1 MKRATEHLF
10 VELYPFIDI
19 EHYEEVNNIFDKAI
33 ELERN
38 HLIDFFLFFRDNGE
52 NHIGLTIEQFVD
64 LYLKSNVTP
73 ESL

>member
-1 MKRATEHLF
+1 MNEKQL
-10 VELYPFIDI
+10 
-19 EHYEEVNNIFDKAI
+19 
-33 ELERN
+33 
-38 HLIDFFLFFRDNGE
+38 LIDFFKFFRDNGE